1 MKSTKD
7 VAFALSTLA
16 AIFVA
21 LFAAFVSIP
30 VWFEAVVITLAVV
43 GAAATISEIVKAYK
57 ASYDEMTGKHTYK
70 FPVRVFVFGALILL
84 ALAAIVLLSLKR
96 LYGFALIPVVG
107 LLAILLVIAYLKKLG
122 KMFWI
127 TLVALILLV
136 VALIGYGTSMM
147 VKNDID
153 LNPGISVETT
163 TPDTENVD
171 PEINEEDDG
180 ELPDE
185 KPVEDIVKPETPETE
200 VPETETPETEVPETE
215 TPETEV
221 PETETPETEVPETET
236 PETEVPETE
245 TPETEVPETETPET
259 EVPETETPEI
269 EVPEIKPVVPTD
281 VKINAPETMS
291 FGECFTITLE
301 GCKSDDIRFSN
312 EDYLSI
318 VIVNDNEIDVTLLG
332 YVTDAG
338 EIEFAPASGY
348 ITVTD
353 SVSGESVTIDIVAL
367 PEIEDEPEIETPE
380 TEVPEEDPVEDIVKP
395 VVPEVE
401 PEETVPETE
410 EPEIPEDEPVEQP
423 EEVEPVVVKINAPEV
438 MYYAEPIILTL
449 EGINANDLKFGNED
463 FLAIAILSDT
473 EVEVTLVGIVND
485 AGEVEFVPAAGYIT
499 VTDAVSGVHVVIEIV
514 E

>member
-30 VWFEAVVITLAVV
+30 AWFEAVVITLAVV
-43 GAAATISEIVKAYK
+43 GLALTISEVVKAYK
-57 ASYDEMTGKHTYK
+57 ASYDETTGKHTYK

-96 LYGFALIPVVG
+96 LYGFALIPVAV

-171 PEINEEDDG
+171 PEINDKEDG
-180 ELPDE
+180 EVEE

-236 PETEVPETE
+236 PETET
-245 TPETEVPETETPET
+245 
-259 EVPETETPEI
+259 
-269 EVPEIKPVVPTD
+269 KPIVPTV
-281 VKINAPETMS
+281 VKINAPKTMS

-301 GCKSDDIRFSN
+301 GCKADDIKFSN

-318 VIVNDNEIDVTLLG
+318 VIINDNEIDVTLLG

-367 PEIEDEPEIETPE
+367 PEIEDVPEIEDEPVE
-380 TEVPEEDPVEDIVKP
+380 EVPEEKPVEDIVKP
-395 VVPEVE
+395 ETPVE
-401 PEETVPETE
+401 DPEETVPETE
-410 EPEIPEDEPVEQP
+410 EPEI
-423 EEVEPVVVKINAPEV
+423 VEPVVVRINAPEV
-438 MYYAEPIILTL
+438 MYYAEPIVITL

-473 EVEVTLVGIVND
+473 EVEITLVGIVND
-485 AGEVEFVPAAGYIT
+485 AGDVEFVPAAGYIT
-499 VTDAVSGVHVVIEIV
+499 ITDSVSGVHVVIEIV
-514 E
+514 D

>member
-43 GAAATISEIVKAYK
+43 GVAATISEVVKAHK
-57 ASYDEMTGKHTYK
+57 ASYDEATGKYTYK

-84 ALAAIVLLSLKR
+84 ALAAIVLLSLMR
-96 LYGFALIPVVG
+96 LFGFALIPVAG
-107 LLAILLVIAYLKKLG
+107 LLVILLVIAYLKGLG

-147 VKNDID
+147 VENNID
-153 LNPGISVETT
+153 LNPGISAETT
-163 TPDTENVD
+163 VPETEV
-171 PEINEEDDG
+171 PET
-180 ELPDE
+180 
-185 KPVEDIVKPETPETE
+185 ETPETE

-259 EVPETETPEI
+259 EVPETETPET
-269 EVPEIKPVVPTD
+269 EVPETETPETEVPETEIKPVVPVD
-281 VKINAPETMS
+281 VKINAPETMT

-318 VIVNDNEIDVTLLG
+318 VIVSDNEIDVTLLG

-353 SVSGESVTIDIVAL
+353 SVSGESVTIDIVEL
-367 PEIEDEPEIETPE
+367 PVVEDEPEIEDEPVE
-380 TEVPEEDPVEDIVKP
+380 EVPEEKPVEDIVKP
-395 VVPEVE
+395 EVPEVE

-410 EPEIPEDEPVEQP
+410 EPEISEDEPVEQP
-423 EEVEPVVVKINAPEV
+423 EEVEPVVVRINAPEV
-438 MYYAEPIILTL
+438 MYYAEPIVLTL

-463 FLAIAILSDT
+463 FLAITILSDT
-473 EVEVTLVGIVND
+473 EVEITLVGIVND

>member
-43 GAAATISEIVKAYK
+43 GLALTISEVVKAYK
-57 ASYDEMTGKHTYK
+57 ASYDETTGKHTYK

-96 LYGFALIPVVG
+96 LYGFALIPVAV

-171 PEINEEDDG
+171 PEINDEEDG
-180 ELPDE
+180 EVEE

-200 VPETETPETEVPETE
+200 VPETETPETEAPETE

-221 PETETPETEVPETET
+221 PETETPETEAPETET

-245 TPETEVPETETPET
+245 TPETET
-259 EVPETETPEI
+259 
-269 EVPEIKPVVPTD
+269 KPVVPTV
-281 VKINAPETMS
+281 VKINAPKTMS

-301 GCKSDDIRFSN
+301 GCKADDIKFSN

-338 EIEFAPASGY
+338 EIEFTPASGY

-367 PEIEDEPEIETPE
+367 PEIEDVPEIEDEPVE
-380 TEVPEEDPVEDIVKP
+380 EVPEEKPVEDIVKP
-395 VVPEVE
+395 ETPVE
-401 PEETVPETE
+401 DPEETVPETE
-410 EPEIPEDEPVEQP
+410 EPEI
-423 EEVEPVVVKINAPEV
+423 VEPVVVRINAPEV
-438 MYYAEPIILTL
+438 MYYAEPIVITL

-473 EVEVTLVGIVND
+473 EVEITLVGIVND
-485 AGEVEFVPAAGYIT
+485 AGDVEFVPAAGYIT
-499 VTDAVSGVHVVIEIV
+499 ITDSVSGVHVVIEIV

>member
-43 GAAATISEIVKAYK
+43 GLALTISEVVKAYK
-57 ASYDEMTGKHTYK
+57 ASYDETTGKHTYK

-96 LYGFALIPVVG
+96 LYGFALIPVAV

-147 VKNDID
+147 VKNDIN

-171 PEINEEDDG
+171 PEINDKEDG
-180 ELPDE
+180 EVEE

-259 EVPETETPEI
+259 EVPETETPET
-269 EVPEIKPVVPTD
+269 ETKPVVPTV
-281 VKINAPETMS
+281 VKINAPKTMS

-301 GCKSDDIRFSN
+301 GCKADDIKFSN

-367 PEIEDEPEIETPE
+367 PEIEDVPEIEDEPVE
-380 TEVPEEDPVEDIVKP
+380 EVPEEKPVEDIVKP
-395 VVPEVE
+395 ETPVE
-401 PEETVPETE
+401 DPEETVPETE
-410 EPEIPEDEPVEQP
+410 EPEV
-423 EEVEPVVVKINAPEV
+423 VEPVVVRINAPEV
-438 MYYAEPIILTL
+438 MYYAEPIVITL

-473 EVEVTLVGIVND
+473 EVEITLVGIVND
-485 AGEVEFVPAAGYIT
+485 AGDVEFVPAAGYIT
-499 VTDAVSGVHVVIEIV
+499 ITDSVSGVHVVIEIV

>member
-221 PETETPETEVPETET
+221 PETETPE
-236 PETEVPETE
+236 
-245 TPETEVPETETPET
+245 
-259 EVPETETPEI
+259 I

-301 GCKSDDIRFSN
+301 GCKADDIRFSN

-318 VIVNDNEIDVTLLG
+318 IIVNDNEIDVTLLG

-367 PEIEDEPEIETPE
+367 PEIEEEPEIETPE

-410 EPEIPEDEPVEQP
+410 EPEISEDEPVEQP

>member
-43 GAAATISEIVKAYK
+43 GLALTISEVVKAYK
-57 ASYDEMTGKHTYK
+57 ASYDETTGKHTYK

-96 LYGFALIPVVG
+96 LYGFALIPVAV

-171 PEINEEDDG
+171 PEINDKEDG
-180 ELPDE
+180 EVEE

-200 VPETETPETEVPETE
+200 VPETEAPETE
-215 TPETEV
+215 T
-221 PETETPETEVPETET
+221 
-236 PETEVPETE
+236 
-245 TPETEVPETETPET
+245 
-259 EVPETETPEI
+259 
-269 EVPEIKPVVPTD
+269 KPVVPTV
-281 VKINAPETMS
+281 VKINAPKTMS

-301 GCKSDDIRFSN
+301 GCKADDIKFSN

-367 PEIEDEPEIETPE
+367 PEIEDVPEIEDEPVE
-380 TEVPEEDPVEDIVKP
+380 EVPEEKPVEDIVKP
-395 VVPEVE
+395 ETPVE
-401 PEETVPETE
+401 DPEETVPETE
-410 EPEIPEDEPVEQP
+410 EPEI
-423 EEVEPVVVKINAPEV
+423 VEPVVVRINAPEV
-438 MYYAEPIILTL
+438 MYYAEPIVITL

-473 EVEVTLVGIVND
+473 EVEITLVGIVND
-485 AGEVEFVPAAGYIT
+485 AGDVEFVPAAGYIT
-499 VTDAVSGVHVVIEIV
+499 ITDSVSGVHVVIEIV

>member
-43 GAAATISEIVKAYK
+43 GLALTISEVVKAYK
-57 ASYDEMTGKHTYK
+57 ASYDETTGKHTYK

-96 LYGFALIPVVG
+96 LYGFALIPVAV

-171 PEINEEDDG
+171 PEINDEEDG
-180 ELPDE
+180 EVEE
-185 KPVEDIVKPETPETE
+185 KPVEDIVKPETPEIE

-215 TPETEV
+215 TPETE
-221 PETETPETEVPETET
+221 T
-236 PETEVPETE
+236 
-245 TPETEVPETETPET
+245 
-259 EVPETETPEI
+259 
-269 EVPEIKPVVPTD
+269 KPIVPTV
-281 VKINAPETMS
+281 VKINAPKTMS

-301 GCKSDDIRFSN
+301 GCKADDIKFSN

-367 PEIEDEPEIETPE
+367 PEIEDVPEIEDKPVE
-380 TEVPEEDPVEDIVKP
+380 EVPEEKPVEDIVKP
-395 VVPEVE
+395 ETPVE
-401 PEETVPETE
+401 DPEETVPETE
-410 EPEIPEDEPVEQP
+410 EPEI
-423 EEVEPVVVKINAPEV
+423 VEPVVVRINAPEV
-438 MYYAEPIILTL
+438 MYYAEPIVITL

-473 EVEVTLVGIVND
+473 EVEITLVGIVND
-485 AGEVEFVPAAGYIT
+485 AGDVEFVPAAGYIT
-499 VTDAVSGVHVVIEIV
+499 ITDSVSGVHVVIEIV

>member
-245 TPETEVPETETPET
+245 TPETEVPE
-259 EVPETETPEI
+259 
-269 EVPEIKPVVPTD
+269 IKPVVPTD

-301 GCKSDDIRFSN
+301 GCKADDIRFSN

-318 VIVNDNEIDVTLLG
+318 VIINDNEIDVTLLG

-401 PEETVPETE
+401 LEETVPETE

>member
-7 VAFALSTLA
+7 VAFALSTIA

-21 LFAAFVSIP
+21 LFAAFVTIP

-43 GAAATISEIVKAYK
+43 GVAATISEIVKAYK
-57 ASYDEMTGKHTYK
+57 ASYDEVTGKYTYK

-96 LYGFALIPVVG
+96 LFGFALIPVAG
-107 LLAILLVIAYLKKLG
+107 LLAILLVIAILKKLS

-127 TLVALILLV
+127 TLVALVLLV

-147 VKNDID
+147 VENNIN

-163 TPDTENVD
+163 V
-171 PEINEEDDG
+171 PET
-180 ELPDE
+180 
-185 KPVEDIVKPETPETE
+185 ETPETE

-259 EVPETETPEI
+259 EVPKTEIPEI
-269 EVPEIKPVVPTD
+269 EVPVIVE
-281 VKINAPETMS
+281 INAPETMS
-291 FGECFTITLE
+291 FGECITITLE
-301 GCKSDDIRFSN
+301 GCKADDIRFSN

-353 SVSGESVTIDIVAL
+353 SVSGESVTIEIVDL
-367 PEIEDEPEIETPE
+367 PEIEVQPEVEDVPVE
-380 TEVPEEDPVEDIVKP
+380 VVPEEDPVEDIVKP
-395 VVPEVE
+395 EI
-401 PEETVPETE
+401 PEEDIEIEVPETE
-410 EPEIPEDEPVEQP
+410 EPEISEDEPEEQP
-423 EEVEPVVVKINAPEV
+423 EEVEPVVVRINAPEV
-438 MYYAEPIILTL
+438 MYYAEPIIITL

-463 FLAIAILSDT
+463 FLAIVILSDT
-473 EVEVTLVGIVND
+473 EVEITLVGIVND

-499 VTDAVSGVHVVIEIV
+499 VTDSVSGVHVVIEIV